1 LEAAVLVAVQDRCMV
16 AGRRMETASQ
26 TASIED
32 AFADAVRLYGPGA
45 YRLALRLTDDPQRAE
60 DAVADALAK
69 VWVQFRRGRVDAVG
83 PYLRRAVVNQVTSSF
98 RRRAV
103 ERRWLER
110 RSGDDR
116 GERELDAQAADEE
129 LFRAA
134 LAQLPERQRAAVV
147 LRYWEDASEREI
159 AEALGCTAGTVKRH
173 LHRGVGRLRQ
183 LLTDADRELDGV

>member
-1 LEAAVLVAVQDRCMV
+1 
-16 AGRRMETASQ
+16 METASR
-26 TASIED
+26 AAAVSVED
-32 AFADAVRLYGPGA
+32 AFADAVRAYGPGA
-45 YRLALRLTDDPQRAE
+45 YRLALRLCDDPQRAE
-60 DAVADALAK
+60 DAVADAFAK

-83 PYLRRAVVNQVTSSF
+83 PYLRRAVVNQVTSGF

-116 GERELDAQAADEE
+116 GERALDAQAADAA

-159 AEALGCTAGTVKRH
+159 AETLGCTAGTVKRH

-183 LLTDADRELDGV
+183 LLTEADRELDGV